1 MLRHYRDL
9 GTFRMPPFSAK
20 RSRFFPRARRLARN
34 LMGWGMIVLIACARP
49 MIREPLPPTE
59 IPELRSPARPVVSQT
74 PTPDPPRS
82 GVRPDREL
90 YLVQAG
96 DTLIGLAQQFQ
107 TTVEAIL
114 AMNPG
119 VDPRRLMIGQPL
131 WIPLGV
137 QEQGPAGKL
146 IPDSELVY
154 GPAYLDFS
162 ISETIRRFGGY
173 LSRYRETVGGRTLS
187 GAEILEEV
195 ARNHSVGPRVL
206 LALLEMQSRWVR
218 GEPPDERAR
227 LYPMGWERPGYE
239 GLYRQ
244 LNWAADRLN
253 DGYYG
258 FKGRHMWT
266 VRFADGRRVRVAD
279 GLNAGTAAVQAFLA
293 AVLPPEA
300 WVMAMGPGGFPAIYR
315 ALFGE
320 PFRPEPTPSLPP
332 EPIWRLPWGDG
343 ELWYFTGGPHG
354 GWGNGAAWGALD
366 FAPPDV
372 DGCVPSRY
380 WVRAVADGVV
390 ARTGEGLVV
399 LDTDGD
405 GREETGWVM
414 VYLHIAAEGR
424 IPPGARVR
432 AGDPLGHPSCEGGFA
447 DATHVHL
454 ARRLN
459 GEWVPIEAGRPFR
472 LGEWEALPSFTLYEG
487 VLVRGEERKS
497 ACACKDEPRNG
508 IRAP

>member
-1 MLRHYRDL
+1 MGGQPLVKRHTEVRRTTWFLL
-9 GTFRMPPFSAK
+9 G
-20 RSRFFPRARRLARN
+20 LA
-34 LMGWGMIVLIACARP
+34 GWGMLALATCAGP
-49 MIREPLPPTE
+49 MPRGSMSSTPAVG
-59 IPELRSPARPVVSQT
+59 LRSPASISVPQT
-74 PTPDPPRS
+74 PTPDPPRAN
-82 GVRPDREL
+82 VRPDREL
-90 YLVQAG
+90 YLVQDG
-96 DTLIGLAQQFQ
+96 DTLSHLASQFH

-119 VDPRRLMIGQPL
+119 VDPQRLMVGQPL
-131 WIPLGV
+131 WIPVGAL
-137 QEQGPAGKL
+137 ERSPAEKL

-162 ISETIRRFGGY
+162 IAEAVQRFGGY
-173 LSRYRETVGGRTLS
+173 LSRYQETVGGRTLS
-187 GAEILEEV
+187 GAEIVEEV

-206 LALLEMQSRWVR
+206 LALLELQSGWVR
-218 GEPPDERAR
+218 GEPLNERTR

-239 GLYRQ
+239 GLYWQ

-266 VRFADGRRVRVAD
+266 IRFADGRRIRVAD
-279 GLNAGTAAVQAFLA
+279 GLNAGTVAVQSFLA

-300 WVMAMGPGGFPAIYR
+300 WARAVGSSGFAGVYR

-320 PFRPEPTPSLPP
+320 PFRREPAPSIPP
-332 EPIWRLPWGDG
+332 EPVWRLPWGDG

-372 DGCVPSRY
+372 DGCAPSRY

-390 ARTGEGLVV
+390 VRTGAGVVV

-414 VYLHIAAEGR
+414 VYLHIAEEGR
-424 IPPGARVR
+424 IPPGTRVR

-447 DATHVHL
+447 DAAHVHL
-454 ARRLN
+454 SRRLN

-472 LGEWEALPSFTLYEG
+472 LGGWEALPSFTLYEG
-487 VLVRGEERKS
+487 ELARGEERKI

>member
-1 MLRHYRDL
+1 MACGGLTFGIQKARRTLIGWICLVGIACQARVAPAEPSPL
-9 GTFRMPPFSAK
+9 GTLERLPAMP
-20 RSRFFPRARRLARN
+20 
-34 LMGWGMIVLIACARP
+34 
-49 MIREPLPPTE
+49 
-59 IPELRSPARPVVSQT
+59 SPAWRT
-74 PTPDPPRS
+74 PTPDPPRA
-82 GVRPDREL
+82 GGDPDREL

-96 DTLIGLAQQFQ
+96 DTLAALAQQFQ

-114 AMNPG
+114 TLNPG
-119 VDPRRLMIGQPL
+119 LDPQRLQIGQPL
-131 WIPLGV
+131 WIPVGV
-137 QEQGPAGKL
+137 KAQGPALKL

-154 GPAYLDFS
+154 GPAYRDFS
-162 ISETIRRFGGY
+162 TAEAIRRLGGY
-173 LSRYRETVGGRTLS
+173 LSRYQEIIGGRART
-187 GAEILEEV
+187 GIEIVEEV

-206 LALLEMQSRWVR
+206 LTLLEMQSGWVR
-218 GEPPDERAR
+218 GEPVDDQAR
-227 LYPMGWERPGYE
+227 LYPMGWKQPGSE

-258 FKGRHMWT
+258 FKGRHMGT
-266 VRFADGRRVRVAD
+266 IRFANGRRVRVAD
-279 GLNAGTAAVQAFLA
+279 GLNAGTVAVQAFLA

-300 WVMAMGPGGFPAIYR
+300 WARAVGPSGFPAVYR

-320 PFRPEPTPSLPP
+320 PFRPGPAPSMSP
-332 EPIWRLPWGDG
+332 EPAWQLPWGDG

-372 DGCVPSRY
+372 EGCAISHY

-390 ARTGEGLVV
+390 VRTGEGLVV

-424 IPPGARVR
+424 VPPGTRVR
-432 AGDPLGHPSCEGGFA
+432 VGDPLGHPSCEGGFA
-447 DATHVHL
+447 DAAHVHL

-459 GEWVPIEAGRPFR
+459 GEWVPIEPGRPFR
-472 LGEWEALPSFTLYEG
+472 LGGWEAHPSFALYEG
-487 VLVRGEERKS
+487 TMVRGDEQKI
-497 ACACKDEPRNG
+497 ACACKDELRNG

>member
-1 MLRHYRDL
+1 MAGDVRMAYRGL
-9 GTFRMPPFSAK
+9 TLWVRWGC
-20 RSRFFPRARRLARN
+20 RLIV
-34 LMGWGMIVLIACARP
+34 GWIGLAGIACQARALP
-49 MIREPLPPTE
+49 ERHAPLETPGPFLSISPPAV
-59 IPELRSPARPVVSQT
+59 RT
-74 PTPDPPRS
+74 PTPDPPRA
-82 GVRPDREL
+82 GVDAGREL

-96 DTLIGLAQQFQ
+96 DTLVALAQQFQ

-114 AMNPG
+114 ALNPG
-119 VDPRRLMIGQPL
+119 LDPQRLYVGQPL
-131 WIPLGV
+131 WIPVGV
-137 QEQGPAGKL
+137 KEHGPALKL

-154 GPAYLDFS
+154 GPAYRDFS
-162 ISETIRRFGGY
+162 TAEAIHRFGGY
-173 LSRYRETVGGRTLS
+173 LSRYQETVGGEVWT
-187 GAEILEEV
+187 GARIVEEV

-206 LALLEMQSRWVR
+206 LTLLEMQSGWVR
-218 GEPPDERAR
+218 GEPADEQAR

-266 VRFADGRRVRVAD
+266 MRFADGRRVRVAE
-279 GLNAGTAAVQAFLA
+279 GLNAGTVAVQTFLA

-300 WVMAMGPGGFPAIYR
+300 WARAVGPSGFPAVYR

-320 PFRPEPTPSLPP
+320 PFRPEPEPSVPP
-332 EPIWRLPWGDG
+332 EPTWQLPWGDG

-372 DGCVPSRY
+372 DGCALSRS
-380 WVRAVADGVV
+380 WVRAVADGIV

-405 GREETGWVM
+405 GREETGWVV
-414 VYLHIAAEGR
+414 VYLHIAAQGR
-424 IPPGARVR
+424 IPPGVRVR

-447 DATHVHL
+447 DAAHVHL

-459 GEWVPIEAGRPFR
+459 GEWVPIDAGHPFR
-472 LGEWEALPSFTLYEG
+472 LGGWEALPSFALYEG
-487 VLVRGEERKS
+487 ALVRGEERKI
-497 ACACKDEPRNG
+497 ACACKDELRNG

>member
-1 MLRHYRDL
+1 M
-9 GTFRMPPFSAK
+9 ME
-20 RSRFFPRARRLARN
+20 
-34 LMGWGMIVLIACARP
+34 RP
-49 MIREPLPPTE
+49 ILPTE
-59 IPELRSPARPVVSQT
+59 TSGPRPAVSPLGPRT
-74 PTPDPPRS
+74 PTPDPPRT
-82 GVRPDREL
+82 GVHPDREL

-96 DTLIGLAQQFQ
+96 DTLSYLAQQFQ
-107 TTVEAIL
+107 TTVDKIL
-114 AMNPG
+114 AVNPG
-119 VDPRRLMIGQPL
+119 IDPGRLMVGQPL
-131 WIPLGV
+131 WIPLGIR
-137 QEQGPAGKL
+137 EKGPAWKL

-162 ISETIRRFGGY
+162 IPETIRSFGGY
-173 LSRYRETVGGRTLS
+173 LSRYQETIGGRTLS
-187 GAEILEEV
+187 GAEIVEEV

-206 LALLEMQSRWVR
+206 LALLEMQSGWVR
-218 GEPPDERAR
+218 GEPADERAR
-227 LYPMGWERPGYE
+227 LYPMGWEQPGYE

-244 LNWAADRLN
+244 LSWAADRLN

-266 VRFADGRRVRVAD
+266 VRFADGRRIRLAD
-279 GLNAGTAAVQAFLA
+279 GLNAGTVAVQAFLA

-300 WVMAMGPGGFPAIYR
+300 WAQAVSPSGFPAVYR
-315 ALFGE
+315 SLFGE
-320 PFRPEPTPSLPP
+320 PFGPEPTSSIPP
-332 EPIWRLPWGDG
+332 EPAWQLPWGGG

-372 DGCVPSRY
+372 DGCKPSRH
-380 WVRAVADGVV
+380 WARAVADGVV
-390 ARTGEGLVV
+390 VRTGEGLLV

-424 IPPGARVR
+424 IPLGARVR
-432 AGDPLGHPSCEGGFA
+432 AGDPVGHPSCEGGFA
-447 DATHVHL
+447 NGTHVHL

-459 GEWVPIEAGRPFR
+459 GEWVPVEPGHPFR
-472 LGEWEALPSFTLYEG
+472 LGGWEALPSFTLYEG
-487 VLVRGEERKS
+487 MLIRGEERKI
-497 ACACKDEPRNG
+497 ACACKDELRNG

>member
-1 MLRHYRDL
+1 MFGGWARA
-9 GTFRMPPFSAK
+9 GG
-20 RSRFFPRARRLARN
+20 SRRWARGLLA
-34 LMGWGMIVLIACARP
+34 GGIAAALIACGARGDP
-49 MIREPLPPTE
+49 KARGAPEPPRPLSAGRPSLPP
-59 IPELRSPARPVVSQT
+59 T
-74 PTPDPPRS
+74 PTPDPPRP
-82 GVRPDREL
+82 GVAPDREL

-96 DTLIGLAQQFQ
+96 DTLSGLAQQFQ
-107 TTVEAIL
+107 TTVEAIQ

-119 VDPRRLMIGQPL
+119 VDPLRLSIGQPL
-131 WIPLGV
+131 WIPVGV
-137 QEQGPAGKL
+137 RAQTPAAKL

-162 ISETIRRFGGY
+162 IADVVRRFGGY
-173 LSRYRETVGGRTLS
+173 LSRYQETVGGRTRS
-187 GAEILEEV
+187 GIEIVEEV

-206 LALLEMQSRWVR
+206 LALLEFQSGWVR

-227 LYPMGWERPGYE
+227 WYPMGWARPGYE

-258 FKGRHMWT
+258 FKGRQMWT
-266 VRFADGRRVRVAD
+266 VRFADGWRVRLAD
-279 GLNAGTAAVQAFLA
+279 GLNAGTVAVLAFLA
-293 AVLPPEA
+293 AVRSPEDWA
-300 WVMAMGPGGFPAIYR
+300 RAVGPEGFPTVYR

-320 PFRPEPTPSLPP
+320 PFRGEPRPPVPPEPT
-332 EPIWRLPWGDG
+332 WQLPWGGG
-343 ELWYFTGGPHG
+343 EVWYFTGGPHG

-372 DGCVPSRY
+372 DGCAPSRH

-390 ARTGEGLVV
+390 ARAGEGVVV

-424 IPPGARVR
+424 VPAGARVR
-432 AGDPLGHPSCEGGFA
+432 AGDPLGHPSCEGGVA
-447 DATHVHL
+447 DAAHVHL

-459 GEWVPIEAGRPFR
+459 GEWVPIGPERPFR
-472 LGEWEALPSFTLYEG
+472 LGGWEALPSLALYEG
-487 VLVRGEERKS
+487 ALVRGEERKV
-497 ACACKDEPRNG
+497 ACACKDEVRNG

>member
-1 MLRHYRDL
+1 MSLSFSRKSSC
-9 GTFRMPPFSAK
+9 PPHGM
-20 RSRFFPRARRLARN
+20 RWPLIGLAA
-34 LMGWGMIVLIACARP
+34 WGIMVLIACARP
-49 MIREPLPPTE
+49 VME
-59 IPELRSPARPVVSQT
+59 RPVLPTGTAGPRLAVPLSVPRT
-74 PTPDPPRS
+74 PTPDPPRT
-82 GVRPDREL
+82 GVDPEREL

-96 DTLIGLAQQFQ
+96 DTLSGLAQQFQ
-107 TTVEAIL
+107 TTVDAIL
-114 AMNPG
+114 ALNPG
-119 VDPRRLMIGQPL
+119 IDPQRLAVGQPL
-131 WIPLGV
+131 WIPLGIR
-137 QEQGPAGKL
+137 EKGPAWKL

-162 ISETIRRFGGY
+162 IPEAIRRFGGY
-173 LSRYRETVGGRTLS
+173 LSRYQETIGGRTLS
-187 GAEILEEV
+187 GAEIVEEV

-206 LALLEMQSRWVR
+206 LALLEMQSGWVR
-218 GEPPDERAR
+218 GEPVDERAR

-266 VRFADGRRVRVAD
+266 LRFADGRRIRVAD
-279 GLNAGTAAVQAFLA
+279 GLNAGTVAVQAFLA
-293 AVLPPEA
+293 AVLSPEA
-300 WVMAMGPGGFPAIYR
+300 WAQAVGPSGFPAVYR

-320 PFRPEPTPSLPP
+320 PFRPEPALSILP
-332 EPIWRLPWGDG
+332 EPAWRLPWGDG

-372 DGCVPSRY
+372 DGCTPSRY
-380 WVRAVADGVV
+380 WARAVADGVV

-447 DATHVHL
+447 DAAHVHL

-459 GEWVPIEAGRPFR
+459 GEWVPIESGRPFR
-472 LGEWEALPSFTLYEG
+472 LGRWEALPSLTLYEG
-487 VLVRGEERKS
+487 VLVRGEERKI

-508 IRAP
+508 IPAP